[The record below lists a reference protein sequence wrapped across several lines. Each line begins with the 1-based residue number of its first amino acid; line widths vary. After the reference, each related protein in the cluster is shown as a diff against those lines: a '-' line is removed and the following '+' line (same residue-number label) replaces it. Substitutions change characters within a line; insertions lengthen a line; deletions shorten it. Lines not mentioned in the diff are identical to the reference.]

1 MQMNK
6 TLNWL
11 FDYPN
16 LKVYQ
21 YEEAFKFSLDS
32 ILLFEFAEIKQSD
45 EKIIDFCT
53 GNAVIPILITNKY
66 HKNVIGVEYQP
77 EIFELA
83 QESVNQNGMGNNI
96 SLIKDSVLN
105 LQNYFPGNNFDVIL
119 CNPPYFK
126 YSSTS
131 HINKNELKSIA
142 RHEITIKLEDIFQ
155 MAKYLLKDKGKLYMV
170 HVPSR
175 IDELIVYANKYG
187 FAVKEL
193 QFIHAKITSKP
204 EMVLITCVKS
214 GNFGTK
220 VYAPIDIHNLETYQ
234 NIFRR

>member
-1 MQMNK
+1 MKQ

-11 FDYPN
+11 FDYPT

-32 ILLFEFAEIKQSD
+32 ILLFEFAQIKKND
-45 EKIIDFCT
+45 NKIMDFCT
-53 GNAVIPILITNKY
+53 GNAVIPILVYNKY
-66 HKNVIGVEYQP
+66 KKDVVGIEYQK
-77 EIFELA
+77 EIYDLA
-83 QESVNQNGMGNNI
+83 VESVKQNKMEKHI
-96 SLIKDSVLN
+96 SLIHDTLLN
-105 LQNYFPGNNFDVIL
+105 VKNYFPGNNFDVIL

-126 YSSTS
+126 YEQTS
-131 HINKNELKSIA
+131 HINKNELKSVA
-142 RHEITIKLEDIFQ
+142 RHEITLKLEDIFV
-155 MAKYLLKDKGKLYMV
+155 MAKYLLKDNGKIYMV
-170 HVPSR
+170 HIPSR

-193 QFIHAKITSKP
+193 QFIQAKENAKP
-204 EMVLITCVKS
+204 EIVLLTCVKS

-220 VYAPIDIHNLETYQ
+220 VYAPINIHNLTTYQ